1 MSSANNGAGGGAPL
15 PETEA
20 LLNRV
25 AGMISGARALPLS
38 SSVKLDNKE
47 EILELLREASERL
60 PEEVR
65 QGRWMLK
72 EREEYLAATKRQ
84 AEELVESARS
94 EAQRLVQR
102 TEILKEAQAQAR
114 RVVEEAR
121 DEARRLRLEAED
133 YADQKLAHFEIVLER
148 TLKTVA
154 SGRQKLSGITTDK
167 DDDPSGPVAA
177 LEPTTGRAKAAP
189 AAADKRRP
197 VARHTPRPGAPGA
210 GTGVGAGAAFTGSGL
225 SGAHPGGPNET
236 GLSPARA
243 NEAGSRPPIRV
254 SSGNPARGPRFPAT
268 NGTNATNTANPA
280 NTAGVGGV
288 GHGEQAAPPEESFF
302 DQDLLG

>member
-1 MSSANNGAGGGAPL
+1 
-15 PETEA
+15 
-20 LLNRV
+20 
-25 AGMISGARALPLS
+25 MISGARALPLS
-38 SSVKLDNKE
+38 SSVKLDNKD

-72 EREEYLAATKRQ
+72 EREEFLAATKRQ

-154 SGRQKLSGITTDK
+154 SGRQKLSGLSDK
-167 DDDPSGPVAA
+167 DDDPSGPVTGLEGVLPGRGKAA
-177 LEPTTGRAKAAP
+177 SGAGDKRRASGRHGARPAGASAAGSGIPVGGIPVGGGPVGGGPVGGGPVGGRPVGGGPVGGRPVGGRPVGGNPAGSGSAGGRPVRVSSSNSSLGSRLIVTKGPVGAAP
-189 AAADKRRP
+189 AA
-197 VARHTPRPGAPGA
+197 GA
-210 GTGVGAGAAFTGSGL
+210 G
-225 SGAHPGGPNET
+225 GGPAEQ
-236 GLSPARA
+236 
-243 NEAGSRPPIRV
+243 
-254 SSGNPARGPRFPAT
+254 
-268 NGTNATNTANPA
+268 
-280 NTAGVGGV
+280 
-288 GHGEQAAPPEESFF
+288 GEGAEESFF

>member
-1 MSSANNGAGGGAPL
+1 MSSASNGAGGGAPL

-38 SSVKLDNKE
+38 SSVKLDNKD

-114 RVVEEAR
+114 RVMEEAR

-154 SGRQKLSGITTDK
+154 SGRQKLSGVTDK
-167 DDDPSGPVAA
+167 DDDPSGSVTA
-177 LEPTTGRAKAAP
+177 LEPTVGRAKAAP
-189 AAADKRRP
+189 AGPTSVGRPAATRP
-197 VARHTPRPGAPGA
+197 CLRPPAPP
-210 GTGVGAGAAFTGSGL
+210 GVGAGAPLPAPARPAPPRPVSTRPVSTRSGCPRANATCGPRLFGQSRPRPPL
-225 SGAHPGGPNET
+225 SGHQRRQVHPM
-236 GLSPARA
+236 
-243 NEAGSRPPIRV
+243 PPV
-254 SSGNPARGPRFPAT
+254 PAT
-268 NGTNATNTANPA
+268 GQRGT
-280 NTAGVGGV
+280 
-288 GHGEQAAPPEESFF
+288 
-302 DQDLLG
+302 

>member
-1 MSSANNGAGGGAPL
+1 MSSASNGAGGGAPL

-114 RVVEEAR
+114 RVIEEAR

-154 SGRQKLSGITTDK
+154 SGRQKLSGHNRQGRRAVRP
-167 DDDPSGPVAA
+167 DDGPRAQRRSGQSRSRRRPTSAGRPLATPPVPVPPVPAPA
-177 LEPTTGRAKAAP
+177 LVREPPLAAP
-189 AAADKRRP
+189 AGWRQLSRSP
-197 VARHTPRPGAPGA
+197 PHRH
-210 GTGVGAGAAFTGSGL
+210 
-225 SGAHPGGPNET
+225 
-236 GLSPARA
+236 
-243 NEAGSRPPIRV
+243 
-254 SSGNPARGPRFPAT
+254 
-268 NGTNATNTANPA
+268 
-280 NTAGVGGV
+280 
-288 GHGEQAAPPEESFF
+288 Q
-302 DQDLLG
+302 

>member
-114 RVVEEAR
+114 RVIEEAR

-154 SGRQKLSGITTDK
+154 SGRQKLSGIQPTKTTTRPGRWP
-167 DDDPSGPVAA
+167 PSSPLPVGPKP
-177 LEPTTGRAKAAP
+177 LP
-189 AAADKRRP
+189 RRP
-197 VARHTPRPGAPGA
+197 TSAGPSPATPPAP
-210 GTGVGAGAAFTGSGL
+210 VPL
-225 SGAHPGGPNET
+225 V
-236 GLSPARA
+236 PARA
-243 NEAGSRPPIRV
+243 
-254 SSGNPARGPRFPAT
+254 
-268 NGTNATNTANPA
+268 
-280 NTAGVGGV
+280 
-288 GHGEQAAPPEESFF
+288 
-302 DQDLLG
+302 

>member
-1 MSSANNGAGGGAPL
+1 
-15 PETEA
+15 
-20 LLNRV
+20 
-25 AGMISGARALPLS
+25 MISGARALPLS

-72 EREEYLAATKRQ
+72 ERDEYLAATKRQ

-154 SGRQKLSGITTDK
+154 SGRQKLSGITDK
-167 DDDPSGPVAA
+167 DDDPSGPVTGLEAA
-177 LEPTTGRAKAAP
+177 TPGRGKAAP
-189 AAADKRRP
+189 AGADKRRT
-197 VARHTPRPGAPGA
+197 AGRHGPRSAASAGGGA
-210 GTGVGAGAAFTGSGL
+210 GGSLAGPNLAGASPTGG
-225 SGAHPGGPNET
+225 
-236 GLSPARA
+236 
-243 NEAGSRPPIRV
+243 RPPVRV
-254 SSGNPARGPRFPAT
+254 SSGNAGNGARFAATGPRGAPSAP
-268 NGTNATNTANPA
+268 TAA
-280 NTAGVGGV
+280 SAGS
-288 GHGEQAAPPEESFF
+288 GHAEPVEGPDESFF

>member
-1 MSSANNGAGGGAPL
+1 MSSTSNAAGAGAPL

-38 SSVKLDNKE
+38 SSVKLDNKD

-72 EREEYLAATKRQ
+72 EREEFLAATKRQ
-84 AEELVESARS
+84 AEELVEAARS

-114 RVVEEAR
+114 KVVEEAR

-154 SGRQKLSGITTDK
+154 SGRQKLSGITDK

-177 LEPTTGRAKAAP
+177 VEGAMPGRSKTASSGVGGDKRRTSSGRHAPRPAGASASPGAPFGIGAP
-189 AAADKRRP
+189 AAGNPGGGSQSGGSQGGGRP
-197 VARHTPRPGAPGA
+197 V
-210 GTGVGAGAAFTGSGL
+210 
-225 SGAHPGGPNET
+225 
-236 GLSPARA
+236 
-243 NEAGSRPPIRV
+243 RV
-254 SSGNPARGPRFPAT
+254 SSSNSSLGSRLVASSGPGSAATAANAGGGPAEPTEA
-268 NGTNATNTANPA
+268 
-280 NTAGVGGV
+280 
-288 GHGEQAAPPEESFF
+288 PEESFF

>member
-1 MSSANNGAGGGAPL
+1 MSSTGNAAGAGAPL

-47 EILELLREASERL
+47 EILELLREAGERL

-72 EREEYLAATKRQ
+72 EREEFLATTKRQ
-84 AEELVESARS
+84 ADELVEAARS

-114 RVVEEAR
+114 RAVEEAR

-154 SGRQKLSGITTDK
+154 SGRQKLSGITDK
-167 DDDPSGPVAA
+167 DDDPSGPVTA
-177 LEPTTGRAKAAP
+177 LEATTPGRGKAAP
-189 AAADKRRP
+189 SGADKRRTGG
-197 VARHTPRPGAPGA
+197 RHTPRPAVA
-210 GTGVGAGAAFTGSGL
+210 AAGAGAAFAGANLAGAGPSG
-225 SGAHPGGPNET
+225 E
-236 GLSPARA
+236 
-243 NEAGSRPPIRV
+243 RPPVRV
-254 SSGNPARGPRFPAT
+254 SSGNAVGGPRFTATSPRGAANAATPARP
-268 NGTNATNTANPA
+268 GAGPA
-280 NTAGVGGV
+280 EPAEG
-288 GHGEQAAPPEESFF
+288 PDESFF

>member
-1 MSSANNGAGGGAPL
+1 MSSASNGAGGGAPL

-114 RVVEEAR
+114 RVMEEAR

-154 SGRQKLSGITTDK
+154 S
-167 DDDPSGPVAA
+167 
-177 LEPTTGRAKAAP
+177 
-189 AAADKRRP
+189 
-197 VARHTPRPGAPGA
+197 VARPPHPPCLRPRCQHGRGCGRRLYRLRPSRHQPTRFQPGRFQPGR
-210 GTGVGAGAAFTGSGL
+210 
-225 SGAHPGGPNET
+225 HQ
-236 GLSPARA
+236 
-243 NEAGSRPPIRV
+243 
-254 SSGNPARGPRFPAT
+254 RGRC
-268 NGTNATNTANPA
+268 
-280 NTAGVGGV
+280 
-288 GHGEQAAPPEESFF
+288 
-302 DQDLLG
+302 

>member
-1 MSSANNGAGGGAPL
+1 
-15 PETEA
+15 
-20 LLNRV
+20 
-25 AGMISGARALPLS
+25 MISGARALPLS

-114 RVVEEAR
+114 RVMEEAR

-154 SGRQKLSGITTDK
+154 SGRQKLSGITDK
-167 DDDPSGPVAA
+167 DDDPSGPVTA
-177 LEPTTGRAKAAP
+177 LEPTAGRAKAAP

-197 VARHTPRPGAPGA
+197 VARHTPRPAAPGA
-210 GTGVGAGAAFTGSGL
+210 STGVGAGAAFTGSGPA
-225 SGAHPGGPNET
+225 GTKPPGFNQAGT
-236 GLSPARA
+236 
-243 NEAGSRPPIRV
+243 NEAGIRPPIRV

-268 NGTNATNTANPA
+268 NAASTANAAASTA
-280 NTAGVGGV
+280 NAAAGGAGSVE
-288 GHGEQAAPPEESFF
+288 HSEQAAPPEESFF

>member
-1 MSSANNGAGGGAPL
+1 MSSASNGAGGGAPL

-114 RVVEEAR
+114 RVMEEAR

-154 SGRQKLSGITTDK
+154 SGRQKLSGVTDK
-167 DDDPSGPVAA
+167 DDDPSGSVTA
-177 LEPTTGRAKAAP
+177 LEPTVGRAKAAP
-189 AAADKRRP
+189 AAADKRRSP
-197 VARHTPRPGAPGA
+197 ARPPPRASPPRAPP
-210 GTGVGAGAAFTGSGL
+210 GVGAGAAFTGSGPA
-225 SGAHPGGPNET
+225 GTNPPGFNQAGFNQAGT
-236 GLSPARA
+236 
-243 NEAGSRPPIRV
+243 NEAGVRPPIRV

-268 NGTNATNTANPA
+268 NAGRSANAA
-280 NTAGVGGV
+280 AGGAGSVE
-288 GHGEQAAPPEESFF
+288 HSEQAAPPEESFF

>member
-1 MSSANNGAGGGAPL
+1 MSSTGNASGSGAPL

-20 LLNRV
+20 LLHRV

-38 SSVKLDNKE
+38 SSVKLDNKD

-72 EREEYLAATKRQ
+72 EREEFLAATKRQ
-84 AEELVESARS
+84 AEELVEAARS

-154 SGRQKLSGITTDK
+154 SGRQKLSGLTDK
-167 DDDPSGPVAA
+167 DDDPSGPVTADESA
-177 LEPTTGRAKAAP
+177 MPGRGKAASGGTG
-189 AAADKRRP
+189 ADKRR
-197 VARHTPRPGAPGA
+197 ASGGRHGPRPAGASGA
-210 GTGVGAGAAFTGSGL
+210 GTAGPFGTASPVGGMPAGGTSGAG
-225 SGAHPGGPNET
+225 
-236 GLSPARA
+236 
-243 NEAGSRPPIRV
+243 RPVRV
-254 SSGNPARGPRFPAT
+254 SSSNSSLSPRFGTGTGPVGAPPA
-268 NGTNATNTANPA
+268 PA
-280 NTAGVGGV
+280 GAGSGPA
-288 GHGEQAAPPEESFF
+288 EQAEAAEESFF

>member
-1 MSSANNGAGGGAPL
+1 
-15 PETEA
+15 
-20 LLNRV
+20 
-25 AGMISGARALPLS
+25 MISGARALPLS

-72 EREEYLAATKRQ
+72 EREEFLAATKRQ
-84 AEELVESARS
+84 AEELVEAARS

-114 RVVEEAR
+114 RAIEEAR

-154 SGRQKLSGITTDK
+154 SGRQKLSGITDK
-167 DDDPSGPVAA
+167 DDDPSGPIPA
-177 LEPTTGRAKAAP
+177 LEPTSARAKAAP
-189 AAADKRRP
+189 GADKRRAP
-197 VARHTPRPGAPGA
+197 GRQGSRPAAAPGA
-210 GTGVGAGAAFTGSGL
+210 GASTAFTGTTVAG
-225 SGAHPGGPNET
+225 
-236 GLSPARA
+236 
-243 NEAGSRPPIRV
+243 AGSAGARPPVRV
-254 SSGNPARGPRFPAT
+254 SSGNASTAPRF
-268 NGTNATNTANPA
+268 
-280 NTAGVGGV
+280 TAGPGAPGHAANAAAAANGGTS
-288 GHGEQAAPPEESFF
+288 GSGRGEPTGPPEESFF

>member
-1 MSSANNGAGGGAPL
+1 MSSASNGAGGGAPL

-114 RVVEEAR
+114 RVMEEAR

-154 SGRQKLSGITTDK
+154 SGRQKLSGVTDK
-167 DDDPSGPVAA
+167 DDDPSGSVTA
-177 LEPTTGRAKAAP
+177 LEPTVGRQAS
-189 AAADKRRP
+189 
-197 VARHTPRPGAPGA
+197 VARPPHPPCLRPRCQHGRGCGRRLYRLRPSRHQPTRFQPGRFQPGR
-210 GTGVGAGAAFTGSGL
+210 
-225 SGAHPGGPNET
+225 HQ
-236 GLSPARA
+236 
-243 NEAGSRPPIRV
+243 
-254 SSGNPARGPRFPAT
+254 RGRC
-268 NGTNATNTANPA
+268 
-280 NTAGVGGV
+280 
-288 GHGEQAAPPEESFF
+288 
-302 DQDLLG
+302 

>member
-1 MSSANNGAGGGAPL
+1 MSSTSNAAGPGAPL

-72 EREEYLAATKRQ
+72 EREEFLAATKRQ

-114 RVVEEAR
+114 RTVEEAR

-154 SGRQKLSGITTDK
+154 SGRQKLSGITDK

-177 LEPTTGRAKAAP
+177 LEPTSGRAKAAP
-189 AAADKRRP
+189 AGADKRRAP
-197 VARHTPRPGAPGA
+197 TRHTPRPAGPPGAPFTGPNLA
-210 GTGVGAGAAFTGSGL
+210 GTT
-225 SGAHPGGPNET
+225 P
-236 GLSPARA
+236 
-243 NEAGSRPPIRV
+243 AGSRPPVRV
-254 SSGNPARGPRFPAT
+254 SSGNATAGPRLAGAGPGPAGNAGAA
-268 NGTNATNTANPA
+268 NGANARNKAASP
-280 NTAGVGGV
+280 GL
-288 GHGEQAAPPEESFF
+288 GHEEPGDTPEESFF

>member
-1 MSSANNGAGGGAPL
+1 MSSTGNAAGNGAPL
-15 PETEA
+15 PETDA
-20 LLNRV
+20 LLHRV
-25 AGMISGARALPLS
+25 AGMIAGARALPLS
-38 SSVKLDNKE
+38 SSVKLDNKD

-72 EREEYLAATKRQ
+72 EREEFLAATKRQ
-84 AEELVESARS
+84 AEELVEAARS

-154 SGRQKLSGITTDK
+154 SGRQKLSGITDK

-177 LEPTTGRAKAAP
+177 VESTMPGRGKVP
-189 AAADKRRP
+189 SGPADKRR
-197 VARHTPRPGAPGA
+197 AASRHSTRPAGTSAAGMGAAPGP
-210 GTGVGAGAAFTGSGL
+210 GNAA
-225 SGAHPGGPNET
+225 A
-236 GLSPARA
+236 SPAD
-243 NEAGSRPPIRV
+243 GRPVRV
-254 SSGNPARGPRFPAT
+254 SSSNSNRGSRLVAANGLNGPNGAARPAPP
-268 NGTNATNTANPA
+268 
-280 NTAGVGGV
+280 
-288 GHGEQAAPPEESFF
+288 AAPAPPGPSEPPGPADDGFF
-302 DQDLLG
+302 DQDLLS

>member
-1 MSSANNGAGGGAPL
+1 M
-15 PETEA
+15 
-20 LLNRV
+20 
-25 AGMISGARALPLS
+25 
-38 SSVKLDNKE
+38 KLDNKD

-72 EREEYLAATKRQ
+72 EREEFLAATKRQ
-84 AEELVESARS
+84 ADELVEAARS

-154 SGRQKLSGITTDK
+154 SGRQKLSGITDK
-167 DDDPSGPVAA
+167 DDDPSGPVTA
-177 LEPTTGRAKAAP
+177 LEATPPGRGKAAP
-189 AAADKRRP
+189 
-197 VARHTPRPGAPGA
+197 
-210 GTGVGAGAAFTGSGL
+210 
-225 SGAHPGGPNET
+225 GGPI
-236 GLSPARA
+236 SAARA
-243 NEAGSRPPIRV
+243 TATQLARPP
-254 SSGNPARGPRFPAT
+254 PP
-268 NGTNATNTANPA
+268 
-280 NTAGVGGV
+280 
-288 GHGEQAAPPEESFF
+288 APPRE
-302 DQDLLG
+302 QG

>member
-1 MSSANNGAGGGAPL
+1 MSSTSNAAGSGAPL

-72 EREEYLAATKRQ
+72 EREEFLAATKRQ
-84 AEELVESARS
+84 AEELVEAARS

-154 SGRQKLSGITTDK
+154 SGRQKLSGITDK
-167 DDDPSGPVAA
+167 DEELPGAGTGLEAVTPVR
-177 LEPTTGRAKAAP
+177 GRAGP
-189 AAADKRRP
+189 AVGDKRRSSS
-197 VARHTPRPGAPGA
+197 RHGPRPGAP
-210 GTGVGAGAAFTGSGL
+210 AGAAPSPGP
-225 SGAHPGGPNET
+225 GAAN
-236 GLSPARA
+236 PAVGR
-243 NEAGSRPPIRV
+243 PIRV
-254 SSGNPARGPRFPAT
+254 SSGNASSVARLAAAPGPAAPVPAAPGA
-268 NGTNATNTANPA
+268 GTGRLPPEEA
-280 NTAGVGGV
+280 
-288 GHGEQAAPPEESFF
+288 EPPEESFF
-302 DQDLLG
+302 DQDLLS

>member
-1 MSSANNGAGGGAPL
+1 
-15 PETEA
+15 
-20 LLNRV
+20 
-25 AGMISGARALPLS
+25 MISGARALPLS

-114 RVVEEAR
+114 RVMEEAR

-154 SGRQKLSGITTDK
+154 SGRQKLSGVTDK
-167 DDDPSGPVAA
+167 DDDPSGSVTA
-177 LEPTTGRAKAAP
+177 LEPTVGGAKAAP
-189 AAADKRRP
+189 AAADKRRSP
-197 VARHTPRPGAPGA
+197 ARHTPRASAPGA
-210 GTGVGAGAAFTGSGL
+210 STGVGAGAAFTGSGPA
-225 SGAHPGGPNET
+225 GTNPPGFNQAGFNQAGT
-236 GLSPARA
+236 
-243 NEAGSRPPIRV
+243 NEAGVRPPIRV

-268 NGTNATNTANPA
+268 NAGRSANAA
-280 NTAGVGGV
+280 AGGAGSVE
-288 GHGEQAAPPEESFF
+288 HSEQAAPPEESFF

>member
-1 MSSANNGAGGGAPL
+1 MSSTSNAAGTGAPL

-72 EREEYLAATKRQ
+72 EREEFLAATKRQ

-114 RVVEEAR
+114 RVIEEAR

-154 SGRQKLSGITTDK
+154 SGRQKLSGITDK
-167 DDDPSGPVAA
+167 DDDPSGAVAA
-177 LEPTTGRAKAAP
+177 LEPTSGRAKAVP
-189 AAADKRRP
+189 AGADKRR
-197 VARHTPRPGAPGA
+197 AASRHAPRPAGAPGAPGA
-210 GTGVGAGAAFTGSGL
+210 GAGFTGPNLAG
-225 SGAHPGGPNET
+225 GAPAGG
-236 GLSPARA
+236 
-243 NEAGSRPPIRV
+243 RPPVRV
-254 SSGNPARGPRFPAT
+254 SSGNATGGPRFAGTGPGAAT
-268 NGTNATNTANPA
+268 HAAAGNAANAMPNAASSGTGRDEPTDA
-280 NTAGVGGV
+280 
-288 GHGEQAAPPEESFF
+288 PEESFF